1 MRNVALMILVIP
13 AVIAAIGI
21 KLMRDTFFG
30 ISDGF
35 PYLWMQFGVG
45 LIIFVL
51 GIAFIAGFF
60 FYREQKKN
68 EGRKD
73 CRKKHNKA

>member
-1 MRNVALMILVIP
+1 MKGRHLMRNIAIVILVIP
-13 AVIAAIGI
+13 GVIAAIGI

-35 PYLWMQFGVG
+35 PYLWIQFTLGF
-45 LIIFVL
+45 IIFVL

-68 EGRKD
+68 KR
-73 CRKKHNKA
+73 

>member
-1 MRNVALMILVIP
+1 MRNVALMTLVVP
-13 AVIAAIGI
+13 ALIAVIGI

-30 ISDGF
+30 ISNGF

-45 LIIFVL
+45 LVILVL

-60 FYREQKKN
+60 FYREQKRNAK
-68 EGRKD
+68 RKRN
-73 CRKKHNKA
+73 RKA